1 MERLME
7 LEEYAEH
14 IRKAVKASLPDH
26 LAESKVSI
34 VYGKYWYAHLEI
46 ELPWSDTPVCFQLT
60 FDYREYLSMERSPE
74 FTTAE
79 ILNNPKLYPGPIDFP
94 HMDTTDFA
102 HVKSRIV
109 ARIISSRPQNE
120 KVLKDRPVK
129 YLDGPKLA
137 VVWEFLSPFLCY
149 DKDERIARK
158 PVTYDMLD
166 EWGVSITE
174 LEKIAMKNTQLLRP
188 AKVKYMNL
196 QSEEKETEED
206 YQTKEDCKTDK
217 IVVVTNQGEIDGA
230 TVLTYLGMREKLT
243 GMIGRDVAIIP
254 FSIHKCFAVAKEKLD
269 SYMPNNLICDV
280 EKPGVGTSDFLSD
293 GILEYTPD
301 GRLIPVICNQENKPP
316 IDENS
321 IFI

>member
-60 FDYREYLSMERSPE
+60 FDYREYLSMERPPE
-74 FTTAE
+74 FTIAE
-79 ILNNPKLYPGPIDFP
+79 ILNNPKLYPVPIDFL
-94 HMDTTDFA
+94 HMDTTDFD

-109 ARIISSRPQNE
+109 ARIISSGSQNE
-120 KVLKDRPVK
+120 KDLKNRPVK

-188 AKVKYMNL
+188 AKIKYMNL

-206 YQTKEDCKTDK
+206 YQTDK
-217 IVVVTNQGEIDGA
+217 IVVVTNLAEIDGA
-230 TVLTYLGMREKLT
+230 TVLTYPGTRGKLT
-243 GMIGRDVAIIP
+243 GMIGSDVVIIP
-254 FSIHKCFAVAKEKLD
+254 FSTHKCFAMAKEKLD
-269 SYMPNNLICDV
+269 SYILDNLICDV
-280 EKPGVGTSDFLSD
+280 EKPEAGISDFLSD
-293 GILEYTPD
+293 NILEYTLD
-301 GRLIPVICNQENKPP
+301 GRLIPVMTIQ
-316 IDENS
+316 
-321 IFI
+321 